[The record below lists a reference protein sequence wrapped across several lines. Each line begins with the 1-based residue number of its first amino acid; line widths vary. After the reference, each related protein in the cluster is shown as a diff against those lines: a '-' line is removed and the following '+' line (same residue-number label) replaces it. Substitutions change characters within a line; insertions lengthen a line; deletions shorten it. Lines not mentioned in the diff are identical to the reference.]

1 MSNHFSTR
9 QAGAR
14 VGGKEIVFTLCDVY
28 IPEML
33 HGKLKKKV
41 FMVRASSRYTE
52 LNLIQRITVESKQ
65 DGLDRINTFVNTPLG
80 NSRLF

>member
-1 MSNHFSTR
+1 MRCVHSR
-9 QAGAR
+9 
-14 VGGKEIVFTLCDVY
+14 DVTW
-28 IPEML
+28 
-33 HGKLKKKV
+33 KVKKKKV

>member
-1 MSNHFSTR
+1 
-9 QAGAR
+9 
-14 VGGKEIVFTLCDVY
+14 
-28 IPEML
+28 
-33 HGKLKKKV
+33 
-41 FMVRASSRYTE
+41 MVRASSRYTE